1 MFHRIFIAN
10 RGEVAARL
18 VRACHKMGIEA
29 VCAASQPDLDAGY
42 PYLKEAAEV
51 VNLGPGSA
59 AESYL
64 KMEQVVQAAKQTH
77 CTALHPG
84 WGFLAEN
91 PRFAALCGEHGIT
104 FIGPA
109 PEVMDRMGR
118 KVSSRIA
125 AAAAG
130 LPVVPG
136 SVGLL
141 KSVEEAIVV
150 ANKIGYPVVL
160 KADAGGGG
168 RGIRRCNSEADIQ
181 TAFSEASREAIAA
194 FGNGDLYLE
203 KYLLGGRH
211 IEFQILGDGRGKAI
225 HLGERECSIQRR
237 HQKLL
242 EEAPSPVIDAEQRAH
257 YGGLSAAAAAQWNYA
272 GAGTMEYLMA
282 DDGKLY
288 FLEMNTRLQVE
299 HPVTE
304 QITGIDIVEAQI
316 RIAAGEG
323 LPCTQEEVQWS
334 GHAMEVRLNAE
345 DPQQDFRPAPGVV
358 EEISFPTGNIRVDTH
373 IVAQSRISPF
383 YDSLLA
389 KVIAYGSTREETIEH
404 MLACLEG
411 ADIQGVPTT
420 AKLHQSILQHEDFR
434 AGNFDTLWL
443 GEFLKEAL
451 I

>member
-1 MFHRIFIAN
+1 MFHRVFIAN

-29 VCAASQPDLDAGY
+29 VCAASQPDLSAGY

-51 VNLGPGSA
+51 VNLGPGNA

-91 PRFAALCGEHGIT
+91 PRFAALCEEHGIT

-118 KVSSRIA
+118 KVSSRMA

-141 KSVEEAIVV
+141 DNVEEAIAV
-150 ANKIGYPVVL
+150 ANDIGYPVVL

-168 RGIRRCNSEADIQ
+168 RGIRRCDSEADIQ
-181 TAFSEASREAIAA
+181 TAFAEASREAIAA

-242 EEAPSPVIDAEQRAH
+242 EEAPSPVIDAKSRAH

-323 LPCTQEEVQWS
+323 LPCTQEEVQWN

-345 DPQQDFRPAPGVV
+345 DPEQDFRPAPGVV
-358 EEISFPTGNIRVDTH
+358 EALSFPPENVRIDTH
-373 IVAQSRISPF
+373 MVAKARISPF

-389 KVIAYGSTREETIEH
+389 KVIAYGSTREETIEN

-411 ADIQGVPTT
+411 TNIQGVPTT
-420 AKLHQSILQHEDFR
+420 AKLHLSILQHEDFR

-443 GEFLKEAL
+443 GEFLNG
-451 I
+451 

>member
-29 VCAASQPDLDAGY
+29 VCAASQPDLNAAY
-42 PYLKEAAEV
+42 PYLEEADEV

-84 WGFLAEN
+84 WGFLSEN
-91 PRFAALCGEHGIT
+91 PRFAALCEEHGIT

-136 SVGLL
+136 SKGLL
-141 KSVEEAIVV
+141 GSVKEAIEV
-150 ANKIGYPVVL
+150 AQQIGYPVVL

-168 RGIRRCNSEADIQ
+168 RGIRRCNSEAEIQ
-181 TAFSEASREAIAA
+181 TAFTEASREALAA

-211 IEFQILGDGRGKAI
+211 IEFQILGDGFGKAI

-242 EEAPSPVIDAEQRAH
+242 EEAPSPVIDAKKRTH
-257 YGGLSAAAAAQWNYA
+257 YGSLSAEAAAQWNYA
-272 GAGTMEYLMA
+272 GAGTMEYLLA
-282 DDGKLY
+282 DDGNLY

-323 LPCTQEEVQWS
+323 LPCTQEEVQWN
-334 GHAMEVRLNAE
+334 GHAIEVRLNAE
-345 DPQQDFRPAPGVV
+345 DPELDFRPAPGVV
-358 EEISFPTGNIRVDTH
+358 EKISFPEGKVRIDTH
-373 IVAQSRISPF
+373 IVPNSRISPF

-389 KVIAYGSTREETIEH
+389 KVIAHGRSREESIDI
-404 MLACLEG
+404 MLDCLGG

-420 AKLHQSILQHEDFR
+420 AALQQKILNHEDFR
-434 AGNFDTLWL
+434 SGNFDTLWL
-443 GEFLKEAL
+443 EEFLKA
-451 I
+451 

>member
-29 VCAASQPDLDAGY
+29 VCAASQPDLNAAY
-42 PYLKEAAEV
+42 PYLEEADEV

-64 KMEQVVQAAKQTH
+64 KMEQVVQAAKQSH

-91 PRFAALCGEHGIT
+91 PRFAALCEQHGIT

-136 SVGLL
+136 SKGLL
-141 KSVEEAIVV
+141 RSVKEAIEV
-150 ANKIGYPVVL
+150 AQQIGYPVVL

-168 RGIRRCNSEADIQ
+168 RGIRRCNSEAEVQ
-181 TAFSEASREAIAA
+181 TAFTEASREALAA

-203 KYLLGGRH
+203 KYMLGGRH
-211 IEFQILGDGRGKAI
+211 IEFQILGDGFGKAI

-242 EEAPSPVIDAEQRAH
+242 EEAPSPVIDAKKRTH
-257 YGGLSAAAAAQWNYA
+257 YGNLSAEAAAHWNYA
-272 GAGTMEYLMA
+272 GAGTMEYLLA
-282 DDGKLY
+282 DDGNLY

-316 RIAAGEG
+316 RIAAGQG
-323 LPCTQEEVQWS
+323 LPCTQEEVHWN
-334 GHAMEVRLNAE
+334 GHAIEVRLNAE

-358 EEISFPTGNIRVDTH
+358 EKITFPGDKVRIDTH
-373 IVAQSRISPF
+373 IVANSKISPF

-389 KVIAYGSTREETIEH
+389 KVIAHGSSREEAIEI
-404 MLACLEG
+404 MLDCLG
-411 ADIQGVPTT
+411 RANIQGVPTT
-420 AKLHQSILQHEDFR
+420 AALQQEILNHEDFR
-434 AGNFDTLWL
+434 SGNFDTLWL
-443 GEFLKEAL
+443 GEFLKA
-451 I
+451 

>member
-18 VRACHKMGIEA
+18 VRACQEMGIEA

-42 PYLKEAAEV
+42 PYLEQAAEV

-91 PRFAALCGEHGIT
+91 PRFAALCEEHGIT

-136 SVGLL
+136 SDGLL
-141 KSVEEAIVV
+141 SSVEEAVEV
-150 ANKIGYPVVL
+150 AKQIGYPVVL

-168 RGIRRCNSEADIQ
+168 RGIRRCDREEDIRG
-181 TAFSEASREAIAA
+181 AFQEASREAVAA
-194 FGNGDLYLE
+194 FGNGDLYME

-211 IEFQILGDGRGKAI
+211 IEFQILGDGFGKAI

-242 EEAPSPVIDAEQRAH
+242 EEAPSPVIDAEKRAY
-257 YGGLSAAAAAQWNYA
+257 YGGLSASAAANWNYA
-272 GAGTMEYLMA
+272 GAGTMEYLLA

-323 LPCTQEEVQWS
+323 LPCTQEEVQWN
-334 GHAMEVRLNAE
+334 GHALEVRLNAE
-345 DPQQDFRPAPGVV
+345 DPEQDFRPAPGVV
-358 EEISFPTGNIRVDTH
+358 EQISFPAGQVRIDTH
-373 IVAQSRISPF
+373 MVAHAKISPF

-389 KVIAYGSTREETIEH
+389 KVIAYGDTREETIKV
-404 MLACLEG
+404 MLDCLAG
-411 ADIQGVPTT
+411 ADIQGLPTT
-420 AKLHQSILQHEDFR
+420 AALHQSILQHEDFR

-443 GEFLKEAL
+443 GEFLKA
-451 I
+451 